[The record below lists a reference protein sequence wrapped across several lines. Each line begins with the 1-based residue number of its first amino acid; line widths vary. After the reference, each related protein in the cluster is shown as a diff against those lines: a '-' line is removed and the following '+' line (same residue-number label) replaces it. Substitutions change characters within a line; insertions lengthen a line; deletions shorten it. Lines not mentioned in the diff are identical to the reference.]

1 MSRFRRQVSRI
12 PLRRRLV
19 AGFVA
24 TMFVLLT
31 CAGVFVYWRVQYA
44 LDRNLDTDLERA
56 ATALAPHVSAAGTL
70 PADEANLATID
81 GFQVLDA
88 SGNVLSHDGR
98 LSTTPTL
105 SPEDVQ
111 AAATAP
117 VLRNT
122 GELFLDSHQ
131 ALRLYAV
138 PVKTSGSGGTG
149 SGVAPAVLVVALDRE
164 QHDEALRELVGQLTA
179 AGLATLVLTA
189 VVGDLL
195 ARAALRP
202 VETYRRQAADI
213 AAGAASLR
221 LDVPS
226 GRDDEIARL
235 GHTLNDMLDALSR
248 ALDRERRFTND
259 ASHELRT
266 PLTRLTSRV
275 QLTLRRPRTVA
286 EHEKALAEIGE
297 DLTRL
302 TALADELLTLG
313 TAASDTHGRAGTAD
327 ETPPQR
333 TDLSRV
339 VRKVAS
345 VRSALAPSGS
355 AYGAAGAV
363 GVETSGPVLVDVD
376 PLRLERIVDNLL
388 DNAALHGAPPVVLAV
403 DLVEPHGPMDDATG
417 AWARLTVRDSGPGMP
432 PDLLATATDRF
443 ARAPEARSRPGSGL
457 GLALVATLVE
467 AAGGEVRLCF
477 DGEHQHSGRP
487 APVPVPCEHDDA
499 MTVAVLL
506 PAVRSSSTAASSK

>member
-1 MSRFRRQVSRI
+1 VSRFRRRVSRI
-12 PLRRRLV
+12 PLRHRLV

-31 CAGVFVYWRVQYA
+31 GAGVFVYWRVQYA

-56 ATALAPHVSAAGTL
+56 ATALTPHVSQAGTL
-70 PADEANLATID
+70 PPDEANLATID

-88 SGNVLSHDGR
+88 SGRVLSHDGR

-105 SPEDVQ
+105 SRADLQ

-138 PVKTSGSGGTG
+138 PIQPASSGGSGTA
-149 SGVAPAVLVVALDRE
+149 VAPAVMVVALDRE

-221 LDVPS
+221 LDVPG
-226 GRDDEIARL
+226 GRDDEITRL
-235 GHTLNDMLDALSR
+235 GHTLNDMLDALSH

-286 EHEKALAEIGE
+286 EHEKALVEIRE

-313 TAASDTHGRAGTAD
+313 TEASGIPGRAGT
-327 ETPPQR
+327 TGRGLPQR

-363 GVETSGPVLVDVD
+363 SVETGGPVLVHVD
-376 PLRLERIVDNLL
+376 PLRLERVVDNLL
-388 DNAALHGAPPVVLAV
+388 DNAALHGAPPVLLTV
-403 DLVEPHGPMDDATG
+403 DRVGDPGMAAETTG
-417 AWARLTVRDSGPGMP
+417 VWGRLTVRDSGPGMTS
-432 PDLLATATDRF
+432 DLLATATERF

-477 DGEHQHSGRP
+477 AGEHQHSGRP
-487 APVPVPCEHDDA
+487 APVPCQHDDA
-499 MTVAVLL
+499 MTVTVLL
-506 PAVRSSSTAASSK
+506 PAIPASPAAATTG

>member
-1 MSRFRRQVSRI
+1 VSRFRRRVSRI

-70 PADEANLATID
+70 PANEANLATID
-81 GFQVLDA
+81 GFQVVDD
-88 SGNVLSHDGR
+88 SGKVLSHDGR

-105 SPEDVQ
+105 NRADLQ
-111 AAATAP
+111 AAAAAP

-138 PVKTSGSGGTG
+138 PVTTSGSGG
-149 SGVAPAVLVVALDRE
+149 SGNGAAPAVLVVALDRE

-221 LDVPS
+221 LDVPT
-226 GRDDEIARL
+226 GRDDEITRL

-286 EHEKALAEIGE
+286 EHEKALVEIRE

-313 TAASDTHGRAGTAD
+313 TAASDTQGASRTTGPAQ
-327 ETPPQR
+327 P

-363 GVETSGPVLVDVD
+363 GVEAGGPVLLDID
-376 PLRLERIVDNLL
+376 GLRLERVVDNLL
-388 DNAALHGAPPVVLAV
+388 DNAALHGAPPVLLTV
-403 DLVEPHGPMDDATG
+403 DRVEVPGPTG
-417 AWARLTVRDSGPGMP
+417 ETTGVWARLTVRDSGPGMP
-432 PDLLATATDRF
+432 PDLLATATERF
-443 ARAPEARSRPGSGL
+443 ARAPEARSRKGSGL

-477 DGEHQHSGRP
+477 AGEHQHSGRP
-487 APVPVPCEHDDA
+487 APVPCTHDDA
-499 MTVAVLL
+499 MTVTVLL
-506 PAVRSSSTAASSK
+506 PTTRA

>member
-1 MSRFRRQVSRI
+1 VSRFRRRVSRI

-24 TMFVLLT
+24 TMFVLLM

-70 PADEANLATID
+70 PANEANLATID
-81 GFQVLDA
+81 GFQVLDD
-88 SGNVLSHDGR
+88 SGKVLSHDGR

-105 SPEDVQ
+105 NRADLQ

-138 PVKTSGSGGTG
+138 PIKTRGSGG
-149 SGVAPAVLVVALDRE
+149 SGGASSPAVLVVALDRE

-189 VVGDLL
+189 IVGDLL
-195 ARAALRP
+195 ARASLRT
-202 VETYRRQAADI
+202 VETYRQQAADI
-213 AAGAASLR
+213 AAGAPSLR
-221 LDVPS
+221 LDVPG
-226 GRDDEIARL
+226 GRDDEITRL
-235 GHTLNDMLDALSR
+235 GYTLNDMLDALSR

-286 EHEKALAEIGE
+286 EHEKALVEIRE

-313 TAASDTHGRAGTAD
+313 TVASGTGGATGACD
-327 ETPPQR
+327 HVKPQP
-333 TDLSRV
+333 TDLARV
-339 VRKVAS
+339 VRKVSS

-363 GVETSGPVLVDVD
+363 SVETSGPVLVDVD
-376 PLRLERIVDNLL
+376 RLRLERIVDNLL
-388 DNAALHGAPPVVLAV
+388 DNAALHGAPPVLLTV
-403 DLVEPHGPMDDATG
+403 DPVEVPDPTDETTG
-417 AWARLTVRDSGPGMP
+417 VWARLTVRDSGPGMQR
-432 PDLLATATDRF
+432 DLLATATERF

-477 DGEHQHSGRP
+477 AGEHERSGRP
-487 APVPVPCEHDDA
+487 APVPCEHDDA
-499 MTVAVLL
+499 MTVTVLL
-506 PAVRSSSTAASSK
+506 PATPTSPAGSS